1 MRTISD
7 IILREILM
15 SETQSM
21 IRVDKVVKKYMTA
34 AGEVHALK
42 QINWDINRGQAIA
55 IMGPS
60 GCGKT
65 TLLNLIGSM
74 DNASEGSI
82 TVDGQNITKMTERH
96 AELYRLK
103 KVGFIFQFFNLV
115 PSLSAMDNLELPMIL
130 AGVPKPQRIEKAL
143 KLLNAVGLG
152 EKGHKRPEELS
163 GGEQQRVA
171 VCLALVNDPDLILAD
186 EPTGNLDVANMEI
199 ITSLLISLAKEQG
212 KTVIVATHDQKM
224 ADSFPNIYRMR
235 DGKFESHVISD

>member
-1 MRTISD
+1 
-7 IILREILM
+7 M
-15 SETQSM
+15 SESQKM
-21 IRVDKVVKKYMTA
+21 IKVDNVVKKYMTA

-42 QINWDINRGQAIA
+42 QISWQVNRGQAIA

-74 DNASEGSI
+74 DNASQGSI
-82 TVDGQNITKMTERH
+82 TVDGQDITKMSERQ
-96 AELYRLK
+96 AEQYRLK

-115 PSLSAMDNLELPMIL
+115 PSLSAIENLELPMIL
-130 AGVPKPQRIEKAL
+130 AGVPKAQRLEKAQ
-143 KLLNAVGLG
+143 KLLQTVGLG

-186 EPTGNLDVANMEI
+186 EPTGNLDVANMEV
-199 ITSLLISLAKEQG
+199 ITRLLISLAKEQG

-224 ADSFPNIYRMR
+224 ADTFPTIFRMR
-235 DGKFESHVISD
+235 DGKFESSTVSA

>member
-1 MRTISD
+1 
-7 IILREILM
+7 M
-15 SETQSM
+15 SGTETM
-21 IRVDKVVKKYMTA
+21 IQIDKVVKKYMTA
-34 AGEVHALK
+34 AGEVTALK
-42 QINWDINRGQAIA
+42 QIDWQIGRGEAIA

-65 TLLNLIGSM
+65 TLLNLVGSM

-82 TVDGQNITKMTERH
+82 IVDGLDVTRMTERQ
-96 AELYRLK
+96 AENYRLK

-130 AGVPKPQRIEKAL
+130 AGVPRPQRLEKAQ
-143 KLLNAVGLG
+143 KLLQTVGLG

-199 ITSLLISLAKEQG
+199 ITQLLISLAKDQG

-224 ADSFPNIYRMR
+224 ADTFPTIFRMR
-235 DGKFESHVISD
+235 DGKFESHVVSDRDH

>member
-1 MRTISD
+1 
-7 IILREILM
+7 M
-15 SETQSM
+15 SQANVENNNSNVM
-21 IRVDKVVKKYMTA
+21 IEMNNVVKSYSTA
-34 AGEVHALK
+34 AGETQALK
-42 QINWDINRGQAIA
+42 NITWQINSGEALA

-74 DNASEGSI
+74 DRVSQGEI
-82 TVDGQNITKMTERH
+82 IVDGQDVTKMTERQ

-115 PSLSAMDNLELPMIL
+115 PSLSAIENMQLPMIL
-130 AGVPKPQRIEKAL
+130 AGVPKDERLERCRR
-143 KLLNAVGLG
+143 LLETIGLA

-163 GGEQQRVA
+163 GGEQQRIA

-199 ITSLLISLAKEQG
+199 ITNLLISLAKERG
-212 KTVIVATHDQKM
+212 KTVVVATHDHKM
-224 ADSFPNIYRMR
+224 GNAFPKIYQMR
-235 DGKFESHVISD
+235 DGQFESGVDSVNH

>member
-1 MRTISD
+1 MD
-7 IILREILM
+7 M
-15 SETQSM
+15 SNKM
-21 IRVDKVVKKYMTA
+21 IEVEDVEKSYHTA

-42 QINWDINRGQAIA
+42 KISWQIDRGEAIA

-74 DNASEGSI
+74 DHASSGRI
-82 TVDGQNITKMTERH
+82 TVDGQDVNRMSERQ

-115 PSLSAMDNLELPMIL
+115 PSLTALENLELPMIL
-130 AGVPKPQRIEKAL
+130 AGIPREQRLEKAHE
-143 KLLNAVGLG
+143 LLSKVGLE

-171 VCLALVNDPDLILAD
+171 ICLALVNDPDLILAD
-186 EPTGNLDVANMEI
+186 EPTGNLDVSNMEI
-199 ITSLLISLAKEQG
+199 ITNLLISLAKEQG

-224 ADSFPNIYRMR
+224 ADTFPHTFRMR
-235 DGKFESHVISD
+235 DGKFESQVLSE

>member
-1 MRTISD
+1 
-7 IILREILM
+7 M
-15 SETQSM
+15 SENQTM
-21 IRVDKVVKKYMTA
+21 ISVNNVVKKYMTA

-42 QINWDINRGQAIA
+42 QISWQVGRGEAIA
-55 IMGPS
+55 LMGPS

-74 DNASEGSI
+74 DRASDGSI
-82 TVDGQNITKMTERH
+82 VVDGQDVTRMSERQ
-96 AELYRLK
+96 AENYRLK

-115 PSLSAMDNLELPMIL
+115 PSLSAIENLELPMIL
-130 AGVPKPQRIEKAL
+130 AEVPKPQRLDKAQ
-143 KLLNAVGLG
+143 KLLQMVGLG

-171 VCLALVNDPDLILAD
+171 ICLALVNDPDVILAD

-199 ITSLLISLAKEQG
+199 ITRLLISLAKEQG

-224 ADSFPNIYRMR
+224 ADTFPNIYRMR
-235 DGKFESHVISD
+235 DGKFESHIVSN

>member
-1 MRTISD
+1 MAGNNV
-7 IILREILM
+7 
-15 SETQSM
+15 M
-21 IRVDKVVKKYMTA
+21 IEVNNVIKSYATA

-42 QINWDINRGQAIA
+42 DISWQIGHGEAVA
-55 IMGPS
+55 LMGPS

-74 DNASEGSI
+74 DRVTRGGI
-82 TVDGQNITKMTERH
+82 LVDGQDVTKMTERQ
-96 AELYRLK
+96 AELYRLN

-115 PSLSAMDNLELPMIL
+115 PSLSATDNMELPMIL
-130 AGVPKPQRIEKAL
+130 AGVPKDERTERCR
-143 KLLNAVGLG
+143 KLLETVGLG

-199 ITSLLISLAKEQG
+199 ITNLLISLAEKRG

-224 ADSFPNIYRMR
+224 ADTFPRIHRMR
-235 DGKFESHVISD
+235 DGKFES

>member
-1 MRTISD
+1 
-7 IILREILM
+7 M
-15 SETQSM
+15 SENQAM
-21 IRVDKVVKKYMTA
+21 ISVNNVVKKYMTA

-42 QINWDINRGQAIA
+42 QISWQVGRGEAIA
-55 IMGPS
+55 LMGPS

-74 DNASEGSI
+74 DRASDGSI
-82 TVDGQNITKMTERH
+82 VVDGQDVTRMSERQ
-96 AELYRLK
+96 AEQYRLK

-115 PSLSAMDNLELPMIL
+115 PSLSAIENLELPMIL
-130 AGVPKPQRIEKAL
+130 ADVPKQQRLDKAQ
-143 KLLNAVGLG
+143 KLLQTVGLG

-171 VCLALVNDPDLILAD
+171 VCLALVNDPDVILAD

-199 ITSLLISLAKEQG
+199 ITRLLISLAKEQG

-224 ADSFPNIYRMR
+224 ADTFPNIYRMR
-235 DGKFESHVISD
+235 DGKFESHIVSN

>member
-1 MRTISD
+1 
-7 IILREILM
+7 
-15 SETQSM
+15 M
-21 IRVDKVVKKYMTA
+21 IRIDNVVKKYITA
-34 AGEVHALK
+34 AGEVTALK
-42 QINWDINRGQAIA
+42 QIDWEINRGEAIV

-82 TVDGQNITKMTERH
+82 MVDGQDVTKMTERQ

-115 PSLSAMDNLELPMIL
+115 PSLSALENLELPMIL
-130 AGVPKPQRIEKAL
+130 AGVPGPQRIEKAQ
-143 KLLNAVGLG
+143 KLLQAVGLG

-199 ITSLLISLAKEQG
+199 ITRLLISLAKEQG
-212 KTVIVATHDQKM
+212 KTVIVATHDHKM
-224 ADSFPNIYRMR
+224 ADTFPTICRMR
-235 DGKFESHVISD
+235 DGKFESHVVSDRDH

>member
-1 MRTISD
+1 
-7 IILREILM
+7 M
-15 SETQSM
+15 SEIPSM

-82 TVDGQNITKMTERH
+82 TVDGQNITKMTERQ

-199 ITSLLISLAKEQG
+199 ITKLLISLAKEQG

-235 DGKFESHVISD
+235 DGKFESHVVSD